1 MPGNNRDSLGVLGVP
16 LAITLVNPFAIPL
29 AMPGDSLSVPGCS
42 FGDSLGDSLCDSLCD
57 SLGDSLV
64 ITMAILLVIPLA
76 SLDVPLANLL
86 VIPFAIALAIPLV
99 LLLAFPWASQFAKRR
114 GGIAPE
120 AGVLNVCQ
128 NGQSMLSNWLPDT
141 KLLACVIP
149 PYPFQTPYVLILCRS
164 LKINGSILQEGRPST
179 CSLTLFGSR
188 YEMQLGIELRQ
199 LIWCIS

>member
-1 MPGNNRDSLGVLGVP
+1 MPRNNRDSLGVLGVP

-29 AMPGDSLSVPGCS
+29 AMPGDSLSVPGYS

-64 ITMAILLVIPLA
+64 ITLAILLVIPLA

-114 GGIAPE
+114 GGIPPE
-120 AGVLNVCQ
+120 AGVLNVCK
-128 NGQSMLSNWLPDT
+128 NGQSTLSNWLRDT
-141 KLLACVIP
+141 KLLACGIP
-149 PYPFQTPYVLILCRS
+149 PYPF
-164 LKINGSILQEGRPST
+164 
-179 CSLTLFGSR
+179 
-188 YEMQLGIELRQ
+188 
-199 LIWCIS
+199 